1 MRRRPPPE
9 RHRSRF
15 RLNTPPQ
22 LLALDEA
29 ALDHVEEHGGPG
41 LLWFWESP
49 SHWVVVGYGQ
59 SIAREVHVEACNRDN
74 IPVYRRCSGGGT
86 VVQGPGCLN
95 YGLALP
101 IGLDPDLESITGA
114 NRWIMERQRRALAG
128 LLPGNVTIEG
138 HTDLAL
144 DGRKFSG
151 NAQRRK
157 RSALLFHGT
166 FLHRFELPLISR
178 WLAFPSAQ
186 PGYRSSRDHLDFV
199 TNTEL
204 DPQAIRTAL
213 QAEWSDLETGL
224 PDDAKTRIPAL
235 LELRYARPDWH
246 ANR

>member
-9 RHRSRF
+9 PHHPV
-15 RLNTPPQ
+15 RLNTAQQ

-29 ALDHVEEHGGPG
+29 ALDHVDEFGGSG

-59 SIAREVHVEACNRDN
+59 SIAREVHVEACNRDS
-74 IPVYRRCSGGGT
+74 IPIYRRCSGGGT

-128 LLPGNVTIEG
+128 LLQGNVTIEG
-138 HTDLAL
+138 HTDLAV

-157 RSALLFHGT
+157 RTALLFHGT
-166 FLHRFELPLISR
+166 FLHHFELPLISR

-199 TNTEL
+199 TNTGL
-204 DPQAIRTAL
+204 DSEAIRTAV
-213 QAEWSDLETGL
+213 QAEWNGL
-224 PDDAKTRIPAL
+224 GTRFPDDVTTRIPAL
-235 LELRYARPDWH
+235 LESRYAKPDWH
-246 ANR
+246 ASR

>member
-9 RHRSRF
+9 PHHPV
-15 RLNTPPQ
+15 RLNTAQQ

-29 ALDHVEEHGGPG
+29 ALDHVDEFGGSG

-59 SIAREVHVEACNRDN
+59 SIAREVHVEACNRDS
-74 IPVYRRCSGGGT
+74 IPIYRRCSGGGT

-114 NRWIMERQRRALAG
+114 NRWIMERQRQALAG

-199 TNTEL
+199 TNTKL

-213 QAEWSDLETGL
+213 QAEWSDLETRL
-224 PDDAKTRIPAL
+224 PDDVNTRIPAL
-235 LELRYARPDWH
+235 LELRYAKPDWH
-246 ANR
+246 ASR